1 MKVILKEDIKN
12 LGTMGSIVDVNDGY
26 GRNYLIPRNLVVEAN
41 SKNIKKFEHDKNMIL
56 EKIKKTKKAV
66 NELAGRFSG
75 LTVTI
80 EANAGED
87 DKLFGSVTTM
97 DIAAALAKQGFDIDK
112 RKITIQDDPI
122 KRLGNYNASIKLH
135 PDVTVSVN
143 VEVCLIRKALNSNG
157 V

>member
-1 MKVILKEDIKN
+1 MKVILKENIKN

-41 SKNIKKFEHDKNMIL
+41 TKNVKKFEHDKKMIS

-66 NELAGRFSG
+66 DELAGKFSG
-75 LTVTI
+75 LTLTI

-97 DIAAALAKQGFDIDK
+97 DIAAALAERGFDIDK

-122 KRLGNYNASIKLH
+122 KRIGNYNASIKLH
-135 PDVTVSVN
+135 PDVTVIVN
-143 VEVCLIRKALNSNG
+143 VEVCPVKKALSSNG
-157 V
+157 A

>member
-12 LGTMGSIVDVNDGY
+12 LGSMGSIVDVNDGY

-41 SKNIKKFEHDKNMIL
+41 PKNIKKFEHDKKMIF
-56 EKIKKTKKAV
+56 EKVKKAKKTV
-66 NELAGRFSG
+66 DELAGRFSG
-75 LTVTI
+75 LTLTI

-112 RKITIQDDPI
+112 RKIIMQDDPI
-122 KRLGNYNASIKLH
+122 KRVGSYNANIKLH

-143 VEVCLIRKALNSNG
+143 VEVRPVKKVLSPDG